1 MIEMIALDYLD
12 VFYKHLDLFFG
23 LHRYLK
29 ELQYVHHQTQ
39 KAQWKYYIF
48 QGS

>member
-1 MIEMIALDYLD
+1 M
-12 VFYKHLDLFFG
+12 
-23 LHRYLK
+23 HRYLK

-48 QGS
+48 QGSYKNKKEPDLFEIQPDLSLKST